1 MKHLLHG
8 AALVALFAVFAPTW
22 AQAPGNAPSTTP
34 PPTSSGKAPPSGAAH
49 SAQAPAASD
58 KATAA
63 ASANAGNW
71 VQPRPRRHTRRI
83 RRYGYAYYGY
93 PYYGYYR
100 WGVAERPRRQSAER
114 PAALWRRLG
123 LGRRALQPDALFAL
137 RLLIQPNR
145 HSRV

>member
-8 AALVALFAVFAPTW
+8 AALVTLFAIFAPTW

-34 PPTSSGKAPPSGAAH
+34 PPTSSAKVPPGGAAP

-58 KATAA
+58 RATAA

-83 RRYGYAYYGY
+83 RRYARYGYPYYGY

-100 WGVAERPRRQSAER
+100 WGSPSDHVANQLNAQQLYGGGWGWGGGPY
-114 PAALWRRLG
+114 
-123 LGRRALQPDALFAL
+123 
-137 RLLIQPNR
+137 
-145 HSRV
+145 SRMPYSPYGY